1 MIDKNIS
8 VWRGNLTPPT
18 QYHLWLKEDKLYH
31 YNGEEWVENQIDQA
45 TSKNDGL
52 MSKEDKN
59 RLDNLVYDNL
69 DSEDSSK
76 ALSANQGRIL
86 LKKIR
91 DLNISAYKVKGS
103 VDNIT
108 DVFSFDSE
116 IGDVYNIINSFE
128 LEGKEY
134 PAGTNVVWT
143 GDRWDP
149 LGGTIDLN
157 DYSTTEQIED
167 LLNQY
172 KNEIEGSLDSYT
184 INGKK
189 ISSNPVINKQDVE
202 LNNVTNDAQVKRS
215 EMGVAGGVATLDGT
229 GKVPAAQLPVYVD
242 DVLEGT
248 LINATTFQLAE
259 GQQGGVQ
266 LPNVIYVD
274 ITTNKSYRWSGTR
287 YVTIASDLALGET
300 SSTAYPGDKGKA
312 ATDNINKVKSTA
324 LSHIDDTTPVTYS
337 ASKVTVNYECYEGD
351 QYGST
356 GTKHGADIAAAS
368 ETAAGVMTAAD
379 KIQLNLIRQET
390 LFHPIININQICP
403 NQGQGDNKDRWL
415 ITYAIE
421 AAWNWIRANPSRTI
435 YFAPGLSIMFR
446 STNVRA
452 TNGFDGPW
460 LVFTYTS
467 TDFSENEFKKDS
479 NWCRTLSEADLNYEL
494 ADSQYDGFLSKID
507 WTRFNNATSTI
518 NSHVTNFQNP
528 HNTNKSQVGLGN
540 VDNTADIDKP
550 VSTLQAQAIKT
561 VQDNVDLHTQDKN
574 NPHEVTKEQ
583 IGLNNVN
590 NVKQI
595 PYSEKGAINGVA
607 TLNQYGRIPINQI
620 PYLWSTSFNVPDND
634 RGVWIRVATLNNSMA
649 NAIINITN
657 ALNIPSQPLTI
668 SVNMSYNINDINITQ
683 LGGNNKVFS
692 AGRIVYQPSK
702 VQSYLEIF
710 YKYTIGNIIYIN
722 ACNFLNGSVNSK
734 FIEGSIPEGYNV
746 KEFTFGIGNVANQ
759 LTSNTN
765 IGNLTR
771 SIFFENGIPKECLHT
786 LEASV
791 PTNAKFTDTTYD
803 VVTTTTNGLMSSQ
816 DKVNLDTAIDD
827 IEIIENNVN
836 NIEQAKADKD
846 ELSNILGEEVIN
858 KPLLEEI
865 NTVTREEI
873 KKDLF
878 IDLWIKGYDC
888 QYDGTKEKPFTCNT
902 VELTYDEAI
911 AVYNTPRFMQY
922 NSGQFSLLNPEVKT
936 IILGMDK
943 SMGRIEDIRNTFRTP
958 SLIVVRVCVDSGPGY
973 IPYSPYTD
981 ISYAFFDCINLKKIL
996 GIIGFEHWTAN
1007 ITHNAFYNCKAL
1019 EEVKIYHLRSDISF
1033 GSSPLLSFQSLD
1045 YIVTNAA
1052 NSNAITITV
1061 HSDVYAKLT
1070 DETNIEW
1077 NTLLNTAA
1085 EKQITFAT

>member
-18 QYHLWLKEDKLYH
+18 QYHLWLKENKLYH

-134 PAGTNVVWT
+134 LAGTNVVWT

-149 LGGTIDLN
+149 LGGTINLK

-379 KIQLNLIRQET
+379 KIQLNLIRQEI

-540 VDNTADIDKP
+540 VDNTADTDKP

-607 TLNQYGRIPINQI
+607 TLNQYGNIPINQI
-620 PYLWSTSFNVPDND
+620 PYTFAVNYEVIGQSTSQ
-634 RGVWIRVATLNNSMA
+634 WIRIAILNTTTSSGIIS
-649 NAIINITN
+649 IINEPTN
-657 ALNIPSQPLTI
+657 NRESSVILNISMSSYSEHLSVSQTGG
-668 SVNMSYNINDINITQ
+668 ITV
-683 LGGNNKVFS
+683 LFPKC
-692 AGRIVYQPSK
+692 RLVYSNTK
-702 VQSYLEIF
+702 SYLEIYYNSTLNNVIHVNAINF
-710 YKYTIGNIIYIN
+710 INGSLIQDYTI
-722 ACNFLNGSVNSK
+722 
-734 FIEGSIPEGYNV
+734 GSIPEGYNV

-786 LEASV
+786 LGASV

-827 IEIIENNVN
+827 IEVIRSNVN
-836 NIEQAKADKD
+836 NIKQAKADKD

-878 IDLWIKGYDC
+878 IDLWVKGYDC

-922 NSGQFSLLNPEVKT
+922 NSGQFSLLNPQVKT
-936 IILGMDK
+936 IILGVNK
-943 SMGRIEDIRNTFRTP
+943 AIGRIEDIHNTFRTP
-958 SLIVVRVCVDSGPGY
+958 SLIVVRVSSDYSWSIG
-973 IPYSPYTD
+973 YSPYTD
-981 ISYAFFDCINLKKIL
+981 ISYAFCDCINLKKIL
-996 GIIGFEHWTAN
+996 GIIGFESWTAN
-1007 ITHNAFYNCKAL
+1007 RTSNAFYDCKAL

-1033 GSSPLLSFQSLD
+1033 GHSPLLSFQSLD

-1061 HSDVYAKLT
+1061 HPDVYAKLT
-1070 DETNIEW
+1070 DETNTEW
-1077 NTLLNTAA
+1077 NALLNTAA

>member
-108 DVFSFDSE
+108 DIFSFDSE

-172 KNEIEGSLDSYT
+172 KNEVEESLDSYT

-189 ISSNPVINKQDVE
+189 ISSNPVINKQDVG
-202 LNNVTNDAQVKRS
+202 LNNVTNDIQVKRD
-215 EMGVAGGVATLDGT
+215 EMGVSGGVATLNES
-229 GKVPAAQLPVYVD
+229 GKVPINQLPVVTATSD
-242 DVLEGT
+242 GIMSSQDKQKLE
-248 LINATTFQLAE
+248 
-259 GQQGGVQ
+259 
-266 LPNVIYVD
+266 
-274 ITTNKSYRWSGTR
+274 
-287 YVTIASDLALGET
+287 
-300 SSTAYPGDKGKA
+300 
-312 ATDNINKVKSTA
+312 NKVDKVDGKSLVLDSEIAKLNSLKSQDQITQDIN
-324 LSHIDDTTPVTYS
+324 SIKTTID
-337 ASKVTVNYECYEGD
+337 NY
-351 QYGST
+351 
-356 GTKHGADIAAAS
+356 
-368 ETAAGVMTAAD
+368 
-379 KIQLNLIRQET
+379 
-390 LFHPIININQICP
+390 
-403 NQGQGDNKDRWL
+403 
-415 ITYAIE
+415 
-421 AAWNWIRANPSRTI
+421 
-435 YFAPGLSIMFR
+435 
-446 STNVRA
+446 
-452 TNGFDGPW
+452 
-460 LVFTYTS
+460 
-467 TDFSENEFKKDS
+467 
-479 NWCRTLSEADLNYEL
+479 
-494 ADSQYDGFLSKID
+494 
-507 WTRFNNATSTI
+507 TI
-518 NSHVTNFQNP
+518 NGKRISSNP
-528 HNTNKSQVGLGN
+528 TITKEDINLTN

-607 TLNQYGRIPINQI
+607 TLNQYGSIPINQI
-620 PYLWSTSFNVPDND
+620 PYTFAVNYEVIGQSTSQ
-634 RGVWIRVATLNNSMA
+634 WIRIAILNTTTSSGIIS
-649 NAIINITN
+649 IINEPTNNRESSVILNVSMSSYSGHLSVSQIGGITI
-657 ALNIPSQPLTI
+657 L
-668 SVNMSYNINDINITQ
+668 
-683 LGGNNKVFS
+683 FS
-692 AGRIVYQPSK
+692 KCRLVYSNTK
-702 VQSYLEIF
+702 SYLEIYYTSTLNNVIHVNAVNF
-710 YKYTIGNIIYIN
+710 INGSLIQDYTI
-722 ACNFLNGSVNSK
+722 
-734 FIEGSIPEGYNV
+734 GSIPENYNS
-746 KEFTFGIGNVANQ
+746 KEFVLGSGNVANQ
-759 LTSNTN
+759 LTPNTN
-765 IGNLTR
+765 IGNLTKP
-771 SIFFENGIPKECLHT
+771 IFFENGIPKECSHT
-786 LEASV
+786 LGASV

-803 VVTTTTNGLMSSQ
+803 VVTATKNGLMSSQ
-816 DKVNLDTAIDD
+816 DKVNLDIAIDD
-827 IEIIENNVN
+827 IEIIKDDVN
-836 NIEQAKADKD
+836 IIEETKAGKD

-858 KPLLEEI
+858 QPLLEEI

-878 IDLWIKGYDC
+878 IDLWVKGYDC

-922 NSGQFSLLNPEVKT
+922 NSGQFSLLNPMVKT
-936 IILGMDK
+936 IILGLDRA
-943 SMGRIEDIRNTFRTP
+943 MGRIEDIRNTFRTP
-958 SLIVVRVCVDSGPGY
+958 SLVAVRVCIDNPNQ
-973 IPYSPYTD
+973 ITYSPYTD
-981 ISYAFFDCINLKKIL
+981 ISYAFYGCTNLKKIL
-996 GIIGFEHWTAN
+996 GIIGFESQTAN
-1007 ITHNAFYNCKAL
+1007 KTDKAFGGCKAL
-1019 EEVKIYHLRSDISF
+1019 EEVKIYHLRSDVSF
-1033 GSSPLLSFQSLD
+1033 HSSPLLSFQSLD

-1061 HSDVYAKLT
+1061 HSNVYAKLT

-1085 EKQITFAT
+1085 EKNISFATV